1 MLYFLEHFGAT
12 VAAITGVLAARGKSV
27 DLFGVIVLA
36 SVTAL
41 GGGTVRDLC
50 LGQSPMPWV
59 ADPSYLVNSL
69 ITAVVVFYLVRY
81 HELSGTVLM
90 VSDAFALALYTVVGA
105 QRAIACGSGPVVTV
119 TMGVITGVAGGILRD
134 LLLGE
139 IPMVFRQ
146 EICLYA
152 TAAVGG
158 ALFYVGMMEQIG
170 DEQMNMI
177 AATIVTL
184 ALRLAGIR
192 WRITL
197 PMFRPKNKTPAQS

>member
-1 MLYFLEHFGAT
+1 MLYFLAHFGVT

-27 DLFGVIVLA
+27 DLFGVAVLA
-36 SVTAL
+36 AVTAL

-50 LGQSPMPWV
+50 LGKLPLPWV
-59 ADPSYLVNSL
+59 EDPTYLVNAG

-81 HELSGTVLM
+81 HELPGTVLM
-90 VSDAFALALYTVVGA
+90 VADAFVLALYTILGA
-105 QRAIACGSGPVVTV
+105 ERGFACGVGPVVTV
-119 TMGVITGVAGGILRD
+119 TMGVITGVAGGIMRD
-134 LLLGE
+134 LLLGQ

-158 ALFYVGMMEQIG
+158 SLFYVCMRQQIQ
-170 DEQMNMI
+170 DDQLNMI
-177 AATIVTL
+177 ASTFVTL

-192 WRITL
+192 WHITL
-197 PMFRPKNKTPAQS
+197 PMFRPKNKKPV